1 MAAVFAAAILI
12 GSAATGYAQPHGHGH
27 GHGGG
32 SVVVVGGGFY
42 APYYDPWYAFQYPYP
57 YPVHPYGYPY
67 GGFDPYAS
75 VKLEGKP
82 KKAEGYVDGYYP
94 GGRGDYDGS
103 FQRLHIEP
111 GEHEIEL
118 WLQGFKTVRQKVYLT
133 PDKTF
138 KIKYQMEAL
147 AAGQSPEPKPQPIA
161 PPQGGSDPR
170 MQPPPGQQPTGRG
183 PATRRTS
190 PPPDDPRGQE
200 DPRVQQNP
208 RGAQGNGAY
217 GTLAIRVQPGDAEVS
232 IDGENWRG
240 P

>member
-1 MAAVFAAAILI
+1 MAAAFAAAILI
-12 GSAATGYAQPHGHGH
+12 GSAATAYAQPHGH

-67 GGFDPYAS
+67 GGFDPDAS
-75 VKLEGKP
+75 VKLEVKP
-82 KKAEGYVDGYYP
+82 KNAEVYVDGYYA
-94 GGRGDYDGS
+94 GVVDDYDGS

-138 KIKYQMEAL
+138 KIKYQM
-147 AAGQSPEPKPQPIA
+147 
-161 PPQGGSDPR
+161 
-170 MQPPPGQQPTGRG
+170 
-183 PATRRTS
+183 
-190 PPPDDPRGQE
+190 
-200 DPRVQQNP
+200 
-208 RGAQGNGAY
+208 
-217 GTLAIRVQPGDAEVS
+217 
-232 IDGENWRG
+232 
-240 P
+240 